1 VPSRVGNLL
10 LILVLLPFWTSL
22 LARTTAW
29 LVLLQDQ
36 GVVNGLGL
44 SLGLW
49 SHRLQLIHNRLG
61 VYVTMCH
68 ILLPYMVLPLYGI
81 MRRIPRSY
89 LRAAMACGAN
99 PIVTFWRVYAPLTK
113 HGVGSGCVLVFILAI
128 GFYVTPALVGGR
140 NDQMISY
147 YIAFYT
153 NEVLNWGA
161 AAALSVALL
170 VFTGAVFWALKAIF
184 GLERLQVG

>member
-1 VPSRVGNLL
+1 
-10 LILVLLPFWTSL
+10 
-22 LARTTAW
+22 
-29 LVLLQDQ
+29 
-36 GVVNGLGL
+36 
-44 SLGLW
+44 
-49 SHRLQLIHNRLG
+49 
-61 VYVTMCH
+61 
-68 ILLPYMVLPLYGI
+68 
-81 MRRIPRSY
+81 
-89 LRAAMACGAN
+89 
-99 PIVTFWRVYAPLTK
+99 
-113 HGVGSGCVLVFILAI
+113 VGSGCLLVFILAI

-184 GLERLQVG
+184 GLERLRIG